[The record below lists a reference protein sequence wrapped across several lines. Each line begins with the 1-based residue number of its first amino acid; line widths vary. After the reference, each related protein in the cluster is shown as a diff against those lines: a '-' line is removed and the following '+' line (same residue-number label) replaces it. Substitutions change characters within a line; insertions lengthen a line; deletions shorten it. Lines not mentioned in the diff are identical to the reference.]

1 MAQITLSPQETQLAQ
16 TTFITKVYGWMG
28 GALLLTGIVAFFTAA
43 SPVLFEAIIGNRILF
58 YALLFGE
65 LGLVWYVTS
74 RIDSLSGAAA
84 TVLFLTYSVLN
95 GLTLSVIFMAYTASS
110 IGSTFFVTAATF
122 GVMSL
127 YGYTTKRD
135 LTSIGNLLF
144 MALIGLVIAS
154 VVNMFLNSEM
164 VYWITTYAGILIFVG
179 LTAYDTQKIK
189 GMALAD
195 FGSAENV
202 QKGALMGALS
212 LYLDFINLFLFLL
225 RLFGRRR

>member
-1 MAQITLSPQETQLAQ
+1 MDSMSLNPREGQLAQ
-16 TTFITKVYGWMG
+16 TAFINKVYAWMG
-28 GALLLTGIVAFFTAA
+28 GALLLTGLVAALTAA
-43 SPVLFEAIIGNRILF
+43 TPAVLQAVIGNRFVF

-65 LGLVWYVTS
+65 LGLVWFVTA
-74 RIDSLSGAAA
+74 RIDSLSGVTA
-84 TVLFLTYSVLN
+84 TFLFLLYSVLN
-95 GLTLSVIFMAYTASS
+95 GLTFSVIFLAYTASS

-135 LTSIGNLLF
+135 LTSMGNLLF

-154 VVNMFLNSEM
+154 IVNIFLGSEM
-164 VYWITTYAGILIFVG
+164 VYWITTYAGVLIFVG

-189 GMALAD
+189 QMALAD
-195 FGSAENV
+195 FGTAENM
-202 QKGALMGALS
+202 QKGALMGALR

-225 RLFGRRR
+225 RLFGRRK